1 MCSFLGRRLGQRG
14 QEKEDSHLS
23 FSNKDSCASLHEGSL
38 SGHCRQGRTGS
49 SDGNPRTSNPGKFST
64 QHMGPG
70 RGPGDGRV
78 QPCQAFGAGYTSA
91 WAGAWARGDVAE
103 SWWAEWWVLC
113 RLWPCRRP
121 SFPRAQGFVCR
132 KWPCRTRPGPARSED
147 GWPGGVTHGCRGGAS
162 TLIWTLTTS
171 DVPVCLLLP

>member
-23 FSNKDSCASLHEGSL
+23 FSNEDPCASFHEGSL
-38 SGHCRQGRTGS
+38 SGYCRQGRTGS
-49 SDGNPRTSNPGKFST
+49 SDGNPRTSNPGKLCR
-64 QHMGPG
+64 QLMGPG
-70 RGPGDGRV
+70 CGPGDGRV
-78 QPCQAFGAGYTSA
+78 QPCLAFGAGYTLA
-91 WAGAWARGDVAE
+91 WAGAWARGEGAE

-121 SFPRAQGFVCR
+121 TLPRAQGFVGR

-147 GWPGGVTHGCRGGAS
+147 GRPGGLTNGCRGGAS
-162 TLIWTLTTS
+162 MLIWTVTSS